1 LFNLV
6 SGDRI
11 MWPSRAMLIPA
22 IIAAGAF
29 ATPAIAQM
37 GPWGGWGRP
46 SLSDHRYS
54 HGRSSDPR
62 QGKVE
67 VSRYIANSP
76 NVAKLG
82 HGPIAVAAAPGSM
95 SMGSESAAY
104 EAAIVDQLVKSGY
117 QTQGGAQAAAEPGAQ
132 VAEIVIRHDVV
143 EPAELPRSPVSGAA
157 NLGVGTYGTSVGVA
171 IAIDMTKPAKALI
184 STRLDASIR
193 DKATNELLW
202 EGHAKVLTR
211 VGDDDWTTQKTAA
224 RLAAALFEGFPNSA
238 TAVGSVEPATG
249 RR

>member
-1 LFNLV
+1 
-6 SGDRI
+6 
-11 MWPSRAMLIPA
+11 MWPSRAMLVPA
-22 IIAAGAF
+22 IIAAAVF

-54 HGRSSDPR
+54 RGRSSDPR
-62 QGKVE
+62 EGKVE
-67 VSRYIANSP
+67 VSRYVANSP

-104 EAAIVDQLVKSGY
+104 EAAIVDQLIKSGY
-117 QTQGGAQAAAEPGAQ
+117 QTQGGAEAAAEPGAQ
-132 VAEIVIRHDVV
+132 VAELIIRHDVV
-143 EPAELPRSPVSGAA
+143 EPAELPRSPVSGAVSV
-157 NLGVGTYGTSVGVA
+157 GVGTYGTSAGVA
-171 IAIDMTKPAKALI
+171 LAIDMTKPAKALM
-184 STRLDASIR
+184 STRVDASIR

-202 EGHAKVLTR
+202 EGHAKVLSR

-238 TAVGSVEPATG
+238 TAVGSVGEPATG